1 MDAPTRTGIDVPQW
15 KCQQPLELKG
25 ASTMKIT
32 TVGIDLA
39 KNVFQV
45 HAVDEHGKVALRKQ
59 LRRDQMTAF
68 FVNLPR
74 CLIGMEACGS
84 AHHWARTLQGFG
96 HTVRLMSPQFV
107 KPYVKSNKNDVA
119 DAEAICEAVTRP
131 NMRFVPVKS
140 VEQQAVLS
148 LHRARQGVV
157 IARTAQA
164 NQIRSLLGEFG
175 LVIPKGICH
184 VAKQVPEL
192 LEDASNQLPGTFRR
206 LIARLTEHLKELDKL
221 VDEFED
227 QIKVWHRSSEL
238 SLRLEKIPGIGP
250 LGASALVASIADAN
264 SFDNGRQL
272 SAWLGL
278 VPRQNSSG
286 GKPTLLGISKRG
298 DVYLRTLLIHGAR
311 SAIVAAQRKAVNT
324 NVWLASLLNRR
335 HPNVAAVA
343 LANKNVRTVWAL
355 LAHGREFRPNYV
367 PPQLAA

>member
-1 MDAPTRTGIDVPQW
+1 
-15 KCQQPLELKG
+15 
-25 ASTMKIT
+25 MKIT

-45 HAVDEHGKVALRKQ
+45 HAVDERGKTVLRRQ

-68 FVNLPR
+68 FANLPP

-84 AHHWARTLQGFG
+84 AHHWARTLQSFG
-96 HTVRLMSPQFV
+96 HAARLMSPQFV

-119 DAEAICEAVTRP
+119 DAEAICEAVARP
-131 NMRFVPVKS
+131 TMRFVPVKS

-148 LHRARQGVV
+148 LHRVRQGFVK
-157 IARTAQA
+157 ARTAQA

-175 LVIPKGICH
+175 LIMPAGISH
-184 VAKQVPEL
+184 IAKRVPSL
-192 LEDASNQLPGTFRR
+192 LEDTRNPLPGALRQ
-206 LIARLTEHLKELDKL
+206 LITRLTEHLKDLDQL
-221 VDEFED
+221 VAEFETR
-227 QIKVWHRSSEL
+227 IKAWHRGSEL
-238 SLRLEKIPGIGP
+238 SMKLEKIPGIGP
-250 LGASALVASIADAN
+250 LSASALVASIADAT

-278 VPRQNSSG
+278 VPRQHSSG

-311 SAIVAAQRKAVNT
+311 SAILAAQRKAVNT
-324 NVWLASLLNRR
+324 NVWLAGLLDRR

-355 LAHGREFRPNYV
+355 LAHGRQFRANYV
-367 PPQLAA
+367 PQPVVA